1 VSTAPTDIDDIR
13 RRMAQIRRELHDDV
27 QGVVAGAEAATDW
40 RGWIRNYPWI
50 SVGLAFAVG
59 YILVP
64 RRHREV
70 PTIRITPPEASRAL
84 VAESPRA
91 PEKRKKGLIGWGL
104 GLLAPVVLRAAQGYA
119 LQFFEQWMAQR
130 LQAQGQQPFDFAA
143 AFGGQPAPSPPPG
156 PAAGPGGQPGHR
168 RF

>member
-1 VSTAPTDIDDIR
+1 VSTAPTEIDDIR
-13 RRMAQIRRELHDDV
+13 RRMAQIRRELHEDV

-40 RGWIRNYPWI
+40 RRWIRNYPWI
-50 SVGLAFAVG
+50 SVGLAFGVG

-64 RRHREV
+64 RRHRET
-70 PTIRITPPEASRAL
+70 PAIHITHPEATKAL
-84 VAESPRA
+84 ALEVPRA
-91 PEKRKKGLIGWGL
+91 PEKKKKSLIGKGL
-104 GLLAPVVLRAAQGYA
+104 GLLAPVILRAAQGYA

-143 AFGGQPAPSPPPG
+143 AFGGHPG
-156 PAAGPGGQPGHR
+156 PAPTPGPAPGPGGQPGHR

>member
-13 RRMAQIRRELHDDV
+13 RRMAQIRRELHEDV

-40 RGWIRNYPWI
+40 KSWIRNYPWA
-50 SVGLAFAVG
+50 SVGVALAVG
-59 YILVP
+59 YLLVP
-64 RRHREV
+64 RKHREA
-70 PTIRITPPEASRAL
+70 PTIHIAHPDAPKALAVEAA
-84 VAESPRA
+84 RA
-91 PEKRKKGLIGWGL
+91 PEKKKKGLIGWGF

-130 LQAQGQQPFDFAA
+130 LQAQAQQPFDFAA
-143 AFGGQPAPSPPPG
+143 AFGGHPGPAPSPG
-156 PAAGPGGQPGHR
+156 PAPGPGGQPGPR